1 MIMKTL
7 KSFTAALLIVLS
19 ASAFAKDDTKAEK
32 LNISYTLK
40 TYIDA
45 VAHGKVEGLVD
56 VMDKDVKFT
65 TTRGQQIINHN
76 KNQMLESMKGLQNVE
91 QNCSTEFS
99 IVESTPTQSVV
110 KVTMK
115 YEHFSKISYLNIAN
129 TKDGWKIVSV
139 STSFV

>member
-1 MIMKTL
+1 MKTL
-7 KSFTAALLIVLS
+7 KSITAALLIVLS
-19 ASAFAKDDTKAEK
+19 TSAFAKDDTKAEK

-45 VAHGKVEGLVD
+45 IAHGKVEGLTE

-76 KNQMLESMKGLQNVE
+76 KNQMLESMKSLQNIE

-110 KVTMK
+110 KVTLK

-129 TKDGWKIVSV
+129 TVNGWKIVSV
-139 STSFV
+139 STSFI